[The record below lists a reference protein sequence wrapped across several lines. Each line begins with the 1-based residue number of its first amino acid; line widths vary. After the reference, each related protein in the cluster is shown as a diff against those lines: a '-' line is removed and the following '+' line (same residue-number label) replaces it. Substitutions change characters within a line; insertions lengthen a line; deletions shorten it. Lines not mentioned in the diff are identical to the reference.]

1 MKFWLYTVIAAFGL
15 TQGCMTNPVTG
26 RKSIKLISSSEIQ
39 TMSYNEYSSF
49 LSSHK
54 LSTNEEQSAMVT
66 RVGTNIQKAV
76 ETYLAQNGKSKYLE
90 GFKWEF
96 HLVEDPTVNAWC
108 MPGGKVVVYTGI
120 MPLIKDETAL
130 AVVLG
135 HEIAHA
141 IANHGGERMSEGIVQ
156 QLGGV
161 ALSVALYNKPEETR
175 ALYAQAYNV
184 GTTVAVML
192 PYSRLHESE
201 ADHMGLIFMSIA
213 GYNPDEAVNFWQGMK
228 EASGGS
234 STPEILSTHP
244 SDDKRIADIKNWLP
258 EVKSKYYMKEAEGS
272 KKKKKQL

>member
-1 MKFWLYTVIAAFGL
+1 MKFLLYTVIIVVGL
-15 TQGCMTNPVTG
+15 MQGCMTNPVTG
-26 RKSIKLISSSEIQ
+26 RKSLDLVPASEMQ
-39 TMSYNEYSSF
+39 SMSYTEYGTF

-54 LSTNEEQSAMVT
+54 LSSNEEQSAMVT
-66 RVGTNIQKAV
+66 RVGTRIQKAV
-76 ETYLAQNGKSKYLE
+76 EAYMTQNKKSKNLN

-120 MPLIKDETAL
+120 MPLIKNETDL

-141 IANHGGERMSEGIVQ
+141 IANHGAERMSEGMVQ

-161 ALSVALYNKPEETR
+161 ALSVAMSNKPAQTR
-175 ALYAQAYNV
+175 ALFAQAYNAGTQV
-184 GTTVAVML
+184 GIML

-213 GYNPDEAVNFWQGMK
+213 GYNPDEAINFWEGMK
-228 EASGGS
+228 AASGGKG
-234 STPEILSTHP
+234 PNDLLSTHP
-244 SDDKRIADIKNWLP
+244 SDDKRIADIKSWLP
-258 EVKSKYYMKEAEGS
+258 EVKQKYYKP
-272 KKKKKQL
+272 